1 MSKKQTV
8 IDIVNLVGSIASI
21 TGISLL
27 WLKGTLN
34 VSPIDVVS
42 IAIVVTFCFGLLILD
57 VFLLRLFY
65 RRWIVG
71 RDMLGKLLYFL
82 LVTPILSVLIIL
94 FALLL
99 GKLISSPEF
108 KWFFR

>member
-1 MSKKQTV
+1 
-8 IDIVNLVGSIASI
+8 
-21 TGISLL
+21 
-27 WLKGTLN
+27 LKGTLN
-34 VSPIDVVS
+34 VSPVDVVS
-42 IAIVVTFCFGLLILD
+42 VAIIVTFCFGLLILD
-57 VFLLRLFY
+57 VFLLRLLY

-71 RDMLGKLLYFL
+71 RDMLGQILYFTL
-82 LVTPILSVLIIL
+82 AAPVLSVLIIL